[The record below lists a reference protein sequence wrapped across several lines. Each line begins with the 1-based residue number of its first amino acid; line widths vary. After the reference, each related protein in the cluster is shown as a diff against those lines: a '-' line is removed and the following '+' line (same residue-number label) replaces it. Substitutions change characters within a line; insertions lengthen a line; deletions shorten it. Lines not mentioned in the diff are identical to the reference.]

1 MRARFDILH
10 SVVLL
15 EIDVKGVTSFEFES
29 DAPRSVHM
37 DRVASRVEARQQVK
51 IVPRHVYLG
60 DLDRFI
66 DRIETNAY
74 APVHSLID
82 FGGPSG
88 LEKIGQRPVLERL
101 DHMICNR
108 NVDDLSTIRLQS

>member
-1 MRARFDILH
+1 
-10 SVVLL
+10 
-15 EIDVKGVTSFEFES
+15 VKV
-29 DAPRSVHM
+29 
-37 DRVASRVEARQQVK
+37 
-51 IVPRHVYLG
+51 VPRHVYLG

-66 DRIETNAY
+66 DRIKTNAY

-101 DHMICNR
+101 DHMMCSH
-108 NVDDLSTIRLQS
+108 NVDGMSTICLQS